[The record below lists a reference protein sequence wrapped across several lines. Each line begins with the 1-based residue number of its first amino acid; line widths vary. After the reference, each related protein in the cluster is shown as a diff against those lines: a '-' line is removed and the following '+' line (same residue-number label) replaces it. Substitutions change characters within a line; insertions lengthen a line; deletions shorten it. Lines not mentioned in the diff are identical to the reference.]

1 MKLNALLGASLMANV
16 LLVSAG
22 AYLLKQE
29 HDDSAFVP
37 PLVVCI
43 PQPAPAALAAPGA
56 DTTAAITR
64 QKTIEFGRIESDDY
78 RRYIAQLRNLGYPPE
93 GIRRIIS
100 ADVNDLFHWR
110 AGTQVAT
117 ANLNKP

>member
-1 MKLNALLGASLMANV
+1 MKINALLGASLMANV

-43 PQPAPAALAAPGA
+43 PQPAPAVVAAPGA
-56 DTTAAITR
+56 DPTSAINP

-78 RRYIAQLRNLGYPPE
+78 RRYIAQLRNLGYPNE
-93 GIRRIIS
+93 GIRRIIT

-110 AGTQVAT
+110 AGAQVAT
-117 ANLNKP
+117 ATRAQP